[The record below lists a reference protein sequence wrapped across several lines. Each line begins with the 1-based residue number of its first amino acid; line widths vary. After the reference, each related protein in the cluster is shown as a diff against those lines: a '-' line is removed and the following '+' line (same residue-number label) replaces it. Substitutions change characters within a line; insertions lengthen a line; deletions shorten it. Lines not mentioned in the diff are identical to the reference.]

1 MHLRKK
7 FLVACAAVGLMGS
20 AHAVDLLSEGF
31 DDVGALAG
39 SGWVLVNN
47 STAAD
52 QSWFQGN
59 TAVFTAYAGADDA
72 YVAANF
78 WSSGSLTGAISN
90 WLITP
95 TLTLSGGETLSFYAR
110 TESTDYADAL
120 VVRLST
126 SGAATATEANF
137 SVTLA
142 SLTSLQAGW
151 TQYTVTVPTLAAG
164 TTARI
169 AFEYAVPNALDA
181 DYVGLDSVTVSSV
194 PEPGTVA
201 LFGLG
206 IAGLML
212 RRRVAH

>member
-31 DDVGALAG
+31 DNVAG
-39 SGWVLVNN
+39 LGSAGWLLVNN

-59 TAVFTAYAGADDA
+59 TGVFTAFAGADEA
-72 YVAANF
+72 YIAANF
-78 WSSGSLTGAISN
+78 WSSGSTTGVISN

-95 TLTLSGGETLSFYAR
+95 TLTLSGGETLSFVAR
-110 TESTDYADAL
+110 TDSTDFADAL

-126 SGAATATEANF
+126 SGAADATEANF
-137 SVTLA
+137 SVTLT

-151 TQYTVTVPTLAAG
+151 TQYTVTVPTLAAA

-169 AFEYAVPNALDA
+169 AFEYAVPNALNA